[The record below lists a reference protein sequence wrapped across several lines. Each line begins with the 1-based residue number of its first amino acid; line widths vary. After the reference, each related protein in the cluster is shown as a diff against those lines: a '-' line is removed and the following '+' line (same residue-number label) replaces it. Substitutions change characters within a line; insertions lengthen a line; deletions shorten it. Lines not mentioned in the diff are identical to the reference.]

1 MNSINDALISCV
13 KAAGGSKSVGPLLW
27 PEKTP
32 DGAQRMLLDCLN
44 EERPARLSPDQLLY
58 VLRAARAKGFHEGIE
73 FLCSDLGYST
83 PLPIEPRDEAA
94 DLMRSFVAA
103 VELQAELAKRMEK
116 AAARL
121 NMRAVI

>member
-1 MNSINDALISCV
+1 MNSINEVLISCV
-13 KAAGGSKSVGPLLW
+13 KASGGSKSLGPLLW

-32 DGAQRMLLDCLN
+32 DSAQRMLLDCLN
-44 EERPARLSPDQLLY
+44 EERPARLSPDQFLY
-58 VLRAARAKGFHEGIE
+58 VLRTARAKGFHEGIE

-83 PLPIEPRDEAA
+83 PIPIEPRDEAA
-94 DLMRSFVAA
+94 ELMRNFVAA

-121 NMRAVI
+121 NMRAVA